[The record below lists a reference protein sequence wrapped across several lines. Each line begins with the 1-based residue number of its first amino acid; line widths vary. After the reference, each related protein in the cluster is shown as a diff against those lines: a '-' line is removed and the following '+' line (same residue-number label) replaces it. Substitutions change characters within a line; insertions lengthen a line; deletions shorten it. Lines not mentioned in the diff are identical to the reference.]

1 MGERISNEEIN
12 ESITLENDEILK
24 KNPHYKNLVLAEN
37 LLKFFNK
44 RRLSLL
50 VEMDDKNFHEYGFED
65 PLSMLQDIV
74 SCLSENDKVLNKISS
89 SWLNTQLNNVGK
101 KIVELPNVLDA
112 SFKLAIND
120 LVSNLAVI
128 IDYIVAFDDLV
139 RALEIADES
148 FSKFGQLKRNISES
162 HILLDDLRNKTIKE
176 IYDEDYKKFSKIS
189 RNYEIGF
196 YILIFIMFLYFLGF
210 NLSIQDIEFNY
221 FSLSFPEKGNTENI
235 PFYIQKI
242 SMLVLSTTLAAFLL
256 KKSFM
261 NRRLAD
267 ESFRT
272 SKEITGLPRFIEPLS
287 IELQDKIRFDLAYKY
302 FGNSIHHESY
312 TGGENLMHENIKAN
326 TDFIKAVKD
335 LKTSDSGKAD
345 SQAK

>member
-1 MGERISNEEIN
+1 MEERISNEEIN
-12 ESITLENDEILK
+12 ENMILENDEMSK
-24 KNPHYKNLVLAEN
+24 KNPHYKNLILAQN
-37 LLKFFNK
+37 LLNLFNK
-44 RRLSLL
+44 RRVTLQ
-50 VEMDDKNFHEYGFED
+50 VDVNDNNYYEYGFED
-65 PLSMLQDIV
+65 PSLSLEVIV
-74 SCLSENDKVLNKISS
+74 ATLTENKKVLERISS
-89 SWLNTQLNNVGK
+89 SWLNIELNNSGR

-112 SFKLAIND
+112 SFKVAIKD
-120 LVSNLAVI
+120 LENNLVKI
-128 IDYIVAFDDLV
+128 VEYIVALDDLD
-139 RALEIADES
+139 RAIEIADES
-148 FSKFGQLKRNISES
+148 FTNFRKLKESISES
-162 HILLDDLRNKTIKE
+162 NILLDDLRNKTIKE

-196 YILIFIMFLYFLGF
+196 YILILSMFFYFLGF
-210 NLSIQDIEFNY
+210 NLSIKEIDFNY
-221 FSLSFPEKGNTENI
+221 FSLSFLERKNTQNI

-272 SKEITGLPRFIEPLS
+272 SKELAGLPRYIEPLS

-312 TGGENLMHENIKAN
+312 TGGENLLHENMKAN
-326 TDFIKAVKD
+326 TDFIMAIKD
-335 LKTSDSGKAD
+335 LNKKNSDKPNS
-345 SQAK
+345 